1 MAVIVFP
8 MPQPSD
14 LMGAIPRHAQIEIYP
29 SRIYIYIYYIIYNIP
44 QLYPCSIDT
53 NTELLFASQHCPT
66 NGPFWSY
73 LDLRVQDFWSKNV
86 KRLTENCDPKKVV
99 LASGKDIPWAPFG
112 VSWFLGFPNSCYPNS
127 WILYFIENPKIKLMI
142 WGYPH
147 FRIPPCIYIYSHIV

>member
-29 SRIYIYIYYIIYNIP
+29 SRIYIYIIYIYILYIYYIIYNIP

-66 NGPFWSY
+66 NGPF
-73 LDLRVQDFWSKNV
+73 
-86 KRLTENCDPKKVV
+86 
-99 LASGKDIPWAPFG
+99 
-112 VSWFLGFPNSCYPNS
+112 
-127 WILYFIENPKIKLMI
+127 
-142 WGYPH
+142 
-147 FRIPPCIYIYSHIV
+147 